1 MDNIN
6 LDNIGQTIIDGLFT
20 LGGVLLILLITWLAA
35 MIVRWLIRKLLG
47 ATDIDNRIARSM
59 GGSSDIK
66 IEQIIAQVAG
76 VIVWIM
82 GIIAVLTYLDLDT
95 VAGPL
100 QSSIDTIFSY
110 LPKLGGALVLGVIAY
125 IVATLVKMLITRGA
139 DAINLDKRI
148 NSLDAEAIPSSRT
161 SVGQSLATAGFWLII
176 LLFLPMILDAL
187 DAQGLV
193 APLQEML
200 NEFLGF
206 LPNVLG
212 AAIIGLIG
220 WFIARIVR
228 QVITSL
234 MRAANIDRFARDA
247 GLSISLTDLVGTL
260 IYTVILLLVIVQA
273 LNALQIEAISEPAT
287 NMINLIFDALPRIFG
302 AVLVLGISYIIARL
316 VAGLVTSLLQSAG
329 FDGLVDRLGVRLN
342 DENGRTPSEYAGWI
356 VLVGFMLL
364 ATLAATDMLGFQE
377 LSNIVNEFV
386 GFAGQ
391 VLLGIVVFG
400 IGIWLANFAYDIAT
414 DAGLSDFVSN
424 LIRAAV
430 MVLVGAMALERM
442 GIGSDI
448 VQLAF
453 GIGLG
458 AIGVAAALAF
468 GLGSRDIAG
477 REVERFV
484 SKTRVEASASSAK
497 NDVAGD

>member
-1 MDNIN
+1 MDIN
-6 LDNIGQTIIDGLFT
+6 LDNVGQTIIDGLFT

-35 MIVRWLIRKLLG
+35 MFVRWLIGKLLSS
-47 ATDIDNRIARSM
+47 TDIDNRIARSM

-66 IEQIIAQVAG
+66 IERIVAQVAG
-76 VIVWIM
+76 VIIWIM

-110 LPKLGGALVLGVIAY
+110 LPRLGGALILGVVAY
-125 IVATLVKMLITRGA
+125 IVATLVKMLIVRGA

-148 NSLDAEAIPSSRT
+148 NSLDAEATPTTRT
-161 SVGQSLATAGFWLII
+161 SIGQSLGTAAFWLII
-176 LLFLPMILDAL
+176 LMFLPSILEKL
-187 DAQGLV
+187 GMQSLV
-193 APLQEML
+193 APLQSML
-200 NEFLGF
+200 NEFLTF
-206 LPNVLG
+206 LPNLLG
-212 AAIIGLIG
+212 AAIIALIG
-220 WFIARIVR
+220 WFVARIVR
-228 QVITSL
+228 QVVTSL
-234 MRAANIDRFARDA
+234 MRAADVDRFARQT
-247 GLSISLTDLVGTL
+247 GLTLSITDLVGTL
-260 IYTVILLLVIVQA
+260 VYTVILLLVIVQA
-273 LNALQIEAISEPAT
+273 LNALQIEAISGPAT
-287 NMINLIFDALPRIFG
+287 SMIDLIFSALPRIFG
-302 AVLVLGISYIIARL
+302 AALVLGISYVIAKL
-316 VAGLVTSLLQSAG
+316 VAGLVESLLQSAG
-329 FDGLVDRLGVRLN
+329 FDGLVNRLGVRLN
-342 DENGRTPSEYAGWI
+342 DEDGRTPSQYAGWI
-356 VLVGFMLL
+356 VMIGFMLL
-364 ATLAATDMLGFQE
+364 ATLAATDMLGFGE

-391 VLLGIVVFG
+391 VLLGIIVFA
-400 IGIWLANFAYDIAT
+400 IGIFLANFAYDIAT
-414 DAGLSDFVSN
+414 DAGLSNFVSN

-484 SKTRVEASASSAK
+484 TKTRVESTATSIENDLSS
-497 NDVAGD
+497 D